1 MTLLQFL
8 ASKTF
13 WKHLGLAVVITG
25 FIILLTFLSL
35 RVYTHHGQ
43 AISVPDF
50 RGLEIEEARELAD
63 DYDLRLEII
72 DSVFYNTRPKGSV
85 IDQSPSVNF
94 KVKKDR
100 RIFITTNAFAPEKVK
115 MPNVVGV
122 SHRQAKAML
131 QNRGLEIGKLIHVP
145 DIAIN
150 NVLKQ
155 QFEGKQIEPGTSI
168 PKGSK
173 IDLVLGKGL
182 SDQRIALPNLEEYT
196 LAEARDRLLRAALNL
211 GATIY
216 DESIENFQDSLNA
229 KVWRQYPTYRK
240 NRSIRLGS
248 SVDIWLSVDS
258 AKFVPDTISVNTL
271 PNDEKL
277 EL

>member
-25 FIILLTFLSL
+25 LIILITFLSL
-35 RVYTHHGQ
+35 RIYTHHGQ

-50 RGLEIEEARELAD
+50 RGLKIEEAQELAD

-85 IDQSPSVNF
+85 IDQSPTVDF

-100 RIFITTNAFAPEKVK
+100 RIFITTNAFAPEEVK

-122 SHRQAKAML
+122 SHRQAKAIL

-182 SDQRIALPNLEEYT
+182 SDQRITLPNLEEYT
-196 LAEARDRLLRAALNL
+196 VTEARDRLLRAALNL

-216 DESIENFQDSLNA
+216 DESIDDFQDSLNA

-240 NRSIRLGS
+240 NRTIRLGS

-271 PNDEKL
+271 PNDKEP